1 MELKSIQR
9 ITDLDEA
16 DFIVKWRLTDMCNAN
31 CSYCIRKDF
40 RENIE
45 KEKIK
50 NVQNQLCDVAV
61 ELSRLI
67 NSTDFSNVK
76 IDLIGG
82 EVTLFDLKT
91 ILKNIDSD
99 KVTRINITSNI
110 LKDIS
115 YFDELC
121 AYLHSRNIKLT
132 LTASFHFEYISF
144 EKYFEKIEHLKNTV
158 DFLCC
163 EIVSLENNQDL
174 CKKFVE
180 KCKDLDVLYRCEV
193 DIRFGKENVRKLN
206 LISDSNKRELP
217 RYKVL
222 FTDGTEQFYTTRN
235 QLLIDRTIKE
245 NIDQKVF
252 RTKGMMCS
260 KNYDFIYVDFDQVGG
275 RTETVNTCLNRT
287 PIKDFKLIKPKTCA
301 AAGCTLCGHMN
312 LWREQC

>member
-1 MELKSIQR
+1 MILKSIKR
-9 ITDLDEA
+9 ITDLDAA

-31 CSYCIRKDF
+31 CSYCIRKSFHQDV
-40 RENIE
+40 E
-45 KEKIK
+45 KEKLETIQK
-50 NVQNQLCDVAV
+50 QLCDIAK

-67 NSTDFSNVK
+67 NSTQFSKVK

-82 EVTLFDLKT
+82 EVTLFDLKA

-99 KVTRINITSNI
+99 KITRINITSNI
-110 LKDIS
+110 IKDVN

-121 AYLHSRNIKLT
+121 EYLHSRNIKLT
-132 LTASFHFEYISF
+132 LTASYHFEYISF
-144 EKYFEKIEHLKNTV
+144 EKYFEKVEHLKKTV

-163 EIVSLENNQDL
+163 EIVSLEDNQDL

-180 KCKDLDVLYRCEV
+180 KCTELNLLYRCEV

-206 LISDSNKRELP
+206 LISDSNKKESA

-222 FTDGTEQFYTTRN
+222 FTDGTEQMYTTRN
-235 QLLIDRTIKE
+235 QLLIDRSIEE
-245 NIDQKVF
+245 NINQKIF
-252 RTKGMMCS
+252 RTQGMMCS

-287 PIKDFKLIKPKTCA
+287 PIKDFKLIQPRPCIA
-301 AAGCTLCGHMN
+301 RGCTLCGHMN
-312 LWREQC
+312 LWRE